1 MGYYLLNYYY
11 CFCSFSMSTQLAM
24 ILIDK
29 DAWDKEC
36 HILYTI
42 KKRRQNGIKGDPMN
56 LPKIFLLATHLSSNE
71 QDGLK
76 SVGII
81 DDILMKPLWL
91 SSLIQCYRVSLG
103 TENKRVNRKKVSK
116 LGNLLIDK
124 QILVVDD
131 NAVNRRV
138 AKGVLQKY
146 GAKVTAVESGRA
158 ALKMLE
164 LPHNFDACFMDLQM
178 PEMDG

>member
-1 MGYYLLNYYY
+1 
-11 CFCSFSMSTQLAM
+11 M

-36 HILYTI
+36 LILCKI
-42 KKRRQNGIKGDPMN
+42 RKLRQNGIKRDPI
-56 LPKIFLLATHLSSNE
+56 LPKIYLLDAHPSIDE
-71 QDGLK
+71 HAELK

-81 DDILMKPLWL
+81 DDILTKPLWL
-91 SSLIQCYRVSLG
+91 SSLVQSYKESLG
-103 TENKRVNRKKVSK
+103 TEKNEVNRKKVSK
-116 LGNLLIDK
+116 LGSLLMNK

-138 AKGVLQKY
+138 AKGFLQKY
-146 GAKVTAVESGRA
+146 EAKVTSVESGMA
-158 ALKMLE
+158 ALEVLK

-178 PEMDG
+178 PEMNG